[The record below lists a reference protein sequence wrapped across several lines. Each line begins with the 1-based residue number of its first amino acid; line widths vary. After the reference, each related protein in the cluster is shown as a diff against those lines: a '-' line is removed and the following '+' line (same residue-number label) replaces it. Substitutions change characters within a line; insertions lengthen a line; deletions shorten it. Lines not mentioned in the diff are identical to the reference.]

1 MEEEQKM
8 KENLVWTKTI
18 LTVYRYLE
26 RVSGA
31 IDKIV
36 LRSGL
41 GSGNIYGQ
49 NYLYNNVLSISQKII
64 DLSDRKI
71 ALINLKVLTEDILKK
86 LKSEDVKILLDRYVD
101 GRKYKDI
108 CLRNN
113 ISLRT
118 VYRRLEA
125 SEIAFARFLNVRGFA
140 SDELFNMLKSEK
152 WILSVYNHIKEKSED
167 FSVSASFL
175 ARAVSM

>member
-1 MEEEQKM
+1 M
-8 KENLVWTKTI
+8 KEDLIWSKTI

-26 RVSGA
+26 RVAGA
-31 IDKIV
+31 IDRIV

-64 DLSDRKI
+64 DLSERKI
-71 ALINLKVLTEDILKK
+71 TLINLKVLTEDILKK
-86 LKSEDVKILLDRYVD
+86 LKAEDLKILLERYVD

-108 CLRNN
+108 GTRNN

-125 SEIAFARFLNVRGFA
+125 SEIAFARFLDVRGF
-140 SDELFNMLKSEK
+140 SSERLLKMLEHEK
-152 WILSVYNHIKEKSED
+152 WILSVYQHIKEKSED

>member
-1 MEEEQKM
+1 MNED
-8 KENLVWTKTI
+8 LVWSKTI

-26 RVSGA
+26 RLSGA

-41 GSGNIYGQ
+41 SSGNIYGQ

-64 DLSDRKI
+64 DLSERKVT
-71 ALINLKVLTEDILKK
+71 LINLKVLTEDIFKK
-86 LKSEDVKILLDRYVD
+86 LKREDLKILLERYVE
-101 GRKYKDI
+101 GKKFKDI
-108 CLRNN
+108 GEANN

-125 SEIAFARFLNVRGFA
+125 SENAFARFLSVRGYT
-140 SDELFNMLKSEK
+140 DDKLLNMLSQEK
-152 WILSVYNHIKEKSED
+152 WILSVHNHIKEKSED